1 MARPMADIRAE
12 ILRLIAERLALEEHA
27 LQQFQLSGRLD
38 EVTAADSML
47 LVELVMML
55 EERFGIRFEPEHI
68 DAELLCDLERLT
80 AHVAGAL
87 PAA

>member
-1 MARPMADIRAE
+1 MTRSRSEIQAE
-12 ILRLIAERLALEEHA
+12 ILQLIAERLALEEQA
-27 LQQFQLSGRLD
+27 LEQFRASGRLD

-47 LVELVMML
+47 LVEVVMML

-80 AHVAGAL
+80 AHVAGSL
-87 PAA
+87 PAD

>member
-1 MARPMADIRAE
+1 MGQSTSNIRAA
-12 ILRLIAERLALEEHA
+12 ILQLIAERLALEEHA

-55 EERFGIRFEPEHI
+55 EERFGMRFEPEHI